1 MKIYRICL
9 LIFCFNSLIF
19 SQTLTVEWQFETL
32 NRAIY
37 VGDID
42 GDGVGEFVDNSF
54 QDDVKFL
61 DAQAKTVKYTV
72 ANTSISTIEETSI
85 NLLSYNNR
93 FPNIDYNN
101 NGVSD
106 FIFVD
111 FFNPTN
117 PIYRIIDPSTGAVIF
132 EFPDNGVYQ
141 FGWLGDFD
149 NDGILE
155 LSVSYYLGTGST
167 QNIIYSTGVIISTLP
182 DGEKYLPRN
191 FHLSQNYPN
200 PFNPSTKIQFSV
212 KEQGS
217 IKLIIYNELG
227 EKVKTLVDEWKP
239 AGEYVITWDGTN
251 NYGNTV
257 TSGKYFYQLQFGKNS
272 ATMKMVLLR

>member
-1 MKIYRICL
+1 MKIYQICS
-9 LIFCFNSLIF
+9 LIFCINSVIF

-37 VGDID
+37 VGEID

-54 QDDVKFL
+54 QYDVKFL

-149 NDGILE
+149 NDPA
-155 LSVSYYLGTGST
+155 ST
-167 QNIIYSTGVIISTLP
+167 PPIIPVL
-182 DGEKYLPRN
+182 LPR
-191 FHLSQNYPN
+191 
-200 PFNPSTKIQFSV
+200 
-212 KEQGS
+212 
-217 IKLIIYNELG
+217 
-227 EKVKTLVDEWKP
+227 
-239 AGEYVITWDGTN
+239 
-251 NYGNTV
+251 
-257 TSGKYFYQLQFGKNS
+257 
-272 ATMKMVLLR
+272 